1 MQLSIAYLEDDPAQ
15 AELISSWF
23 EEAGINCKTCPL
35 GGEFMQA
42 LQKRNFDLL
51 LLDWELPDMSGL
63 EVLQQLRNELKLD
76 TPVIFITQ
84 RDSEKDIVTALENG
98 ADDYLNKPVRKKEL
112 IARVNAA
119 YRRIKPLRESAS
131 FSMAPFRIDQS
142 KGEIYRDAEA
152 VSLTSKDYAL
162 ALYLFQNLGRLLS
175 RDEILEE
182 VWGICGSLDTRTVD
196 VHISRIRKALPLNID
211 TGFKIKTVYH
221 RGYRLEKI
229 DA

>member
-23 EEAGINCKTCPL
+23 KEVGFTCKTFPL
-35 GGEFMQA
+35 GSEFIQV
-42 LQKRNFDLL
+42 LQTQSFDLL

-63 EVLQQLRNELKLD
+63 EVLQHLRNEFKLD

-84 RDSEKDIVTALENG
+84 RDSESDIVTALENG
-98 ADDYLNKPVRKKEL
+98 ADDYLTKPVRKKEL
-112 IARVNAA
+112 IARINAV
-119 YRRIKPLRESAS
+119 YRRIKPLTENAS
-131 FSMAPFRIDQS
+131 FSMAPFHIDQI
-142 KGEIYRDAEA
+142 KGEIYRGAEA
-152 VSLTSKDYAL
+152 ISLTSKDYAL
-162 ALYLFQNLGRLLS
+162 ALFLFQNYECLLS

-182 VWGICGSLDTRTVD
+182 VWGISGSLDTRTVD
-196 VHISRIRKALPLNID
+196 VHISRIRKALPLNAD